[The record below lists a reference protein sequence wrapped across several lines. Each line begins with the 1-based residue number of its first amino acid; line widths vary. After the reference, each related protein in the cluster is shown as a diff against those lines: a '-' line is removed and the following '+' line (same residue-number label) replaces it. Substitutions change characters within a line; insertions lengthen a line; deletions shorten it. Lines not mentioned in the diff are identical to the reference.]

1 MMMKN
6 NGGKLTAKIQ
16 TESDTFL
23 SSQKVSCLMCWQ
35 FDVKRNVSFLCVC
48 VTKCYRQEV
57 NDDEEQ
63 LWKIN
68 KETTKGVRNT
78 PTIKS
83 ELHVLY
89 AFDINRNGVL
99 RNV

>member
-1 MMMKN
+1 M
-6 NGGKLTAKIQ
+6 
-16 TESDTFL
+16 
-23 SSQKVSCLMCWQ
+23 
-35 FDVKRNVSFLCVC
+35 C

>member
-23 SSQKVSCLMCWQ
+23 GSQKISCLMCRQ
-35 FDVKRNVSFLCVC
+35 FDVKRNVSFFVC
-48 VTKCYRQEV
+48 VTKCYREEV
-57 NDDEEQ
+57 NDE

-68 KETTKGVRNT
+68 KETTKGARNT
-78 PTIKS
+78 PTNKK
-83 ELHVLY
+83 
-89 AFDINRNGVL
+89 
-99 RNV
+99 